1 MIIRRVLYTTDIGE
15 RNNWD
20 VSKTY
25 QWVRLDEFL
34 NNHRIKSH

>member
-20 VSKTY
+20 VSKTHVINGFV
-25 QWVRLDEFL
+25 WM
-34 NNHRIKSH
+34 SS